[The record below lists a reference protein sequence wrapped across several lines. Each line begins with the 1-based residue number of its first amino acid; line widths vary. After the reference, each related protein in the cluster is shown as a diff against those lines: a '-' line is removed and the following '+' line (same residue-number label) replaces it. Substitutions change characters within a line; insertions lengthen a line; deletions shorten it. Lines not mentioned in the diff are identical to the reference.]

1 MAFDEIFCID
11 SWWTRNTQVINES
24 IEVVESV
31 MLRGNLYR
39 TVVAV

>member
-1 MAFDEIFCID
+1 MQVID
-11 SWWTRNTQVINES
+11 PNSRYRFNKLINES